1 MSYSAIILFTK
12 LFVKYCDEITCI
24 VSVSDVI
31 FTLQLIAGGDYS
43 GLTEEQTA
51 AADVNGDEK
60 IDVSDVIRILQYLA
74 SPNTP
79 LIPQ

>member
-1 MSYSAIILFTK
+1 M
-12 LFVKYCDEITCI
+12 
-24 VSVSDVI
+24 SVSDVI